1 MDRNGLI
8 LGVSAVLFGITVV
21 MLLAGIIV
29 NPFFLLVSIPFGS
42 SAYLLWY
49 QASGKLSDDIRQ
61 GESTGTFGAG
71 SRNTGFN
78 PGSFGAGSST
88 SENFASES
96 ARRAQQ
102 YREKARANQ
111 AVDQATTITQSDAYR
126 ILEIEP
132 IADEAEIKAAY
143 RQKVK
148 ECHPDTPSGDEEMFK
163 KVSRAYEVLSN

>member
-8 LGVSAVLFGITVV
+8 LGVAAVLSGVTVV
-21 MLLAGIIV
+21 MLLAGIVV

-49 QASGKLSDDIRQ
+49 QASGKLSDDMTQ
-61 GESTGTFGAG
+61 GETNTFGSQG
-71 SRNTGFN
+71 RNTGFD
-78 PGSFGAGSST
+78 PESFGAGSST
-88 SENFASES
+88 SDNFASES

-111 AVDQATTITQSDAYR
+111 AVDERTTISQSDAYQ
-126 ILEIEP
+126 ILDVDP
-132 IADEAEIKAAY
+132 VADEAEIKAAY

-148 ECHPDTPSGDEEMFK
+148 QYHPDTPSGDEEMFK
-163 KVSRAYEVLSN
+163 KVSRAYEVLSK

>member
-8 LGVSAVLFGITVV
+8 LGVAAVLFGITVV
-21 MLLAGIIV
+21 MLLAGIVV

-49 QASGKLSDDIRQ
+49 QASGKLSDDMRQ
-61 GESTGTFGAG
+61 REATATFGSG
-71 SRNTGFN
+71 GRNTGFDA
-78 PGSFGAGSST
+78 GSFGAGSST
-88 SENFASES
+88 SGNFASES

-111 AVDQATTITQSDAYR
+111 AADQRATISESDAYR
-126 ILEIEP
+126 ILEIDP
-132 IADEAEIKAAY
+132 VADDAEIKAAY
-143 RQKVK
+143 RQRVK

-163 KVSRAYEVLSN
+163 KVSRAYEVLSD